1 MTINPYESSHS
12 SGSFVRQ
19 VMTAPPI
26 SPELRG
32 AIISVQLAIGLI
44 AGYIIWAVSAP
55 REAWDVNPF
64 YSVCIFAAGLFA
76 ALLRPCSFYWAVIG
90 IYLGQ
95 VAALYSLIP
104 LQSAILPP
112 VLGVLLLGT
121 PQAFAGGLLGAVIGF
136 GIQRLIRRLGPQQ

>member
-1 MTINPYESSHS
+1 MTTNPYESPQS

-26 SPELRG
+26 SPQLRV

-44 AGYIIWAVSAP
+44 AGYMIWAVAAP

-64 YSVCIFAAGLFA
+64 YSVCIFSAGLFA
-76 ALLRPCSFYWAVIG
+76 ALLRPCSFYWGVIG

-95 VAALYSLIP
+95 VAALYFLIP

-112 VLGVLLLGT
+112 ALAVLLLGT
-121 PQAFAGGLLGAVIGF
+121 PQAFAGGLLGAVVGF
-136 GIQRLIRRLGPQQ
+136 GVQRLIRVFGP